1 MGIKFDEIKNWSTFS
16 EKTKSIIKESE
27 NNRLDAVGLL
37 MTGKFNPTECV
48 QIFQSLADPK
58 CMGEIKNR
66 FQWQRATFFGID
78 GIIDSCE
85 EYSKNGYT
93 SYALK
98 ANKNSVGLTLPLV
111 LNYTNTGKLKSKT
124 CDKYEKIVSERGNF
138 FPKWLGKD
146 IEHSQ
151 YSAGK
156 TYRETGKSIEIF
168 KEVDGKQ
175 ISEYD
180 EIVLLSNLVAERL
193 LAFEAK
199 ELKQDRKQYKNE
211 DLKVIDEVTKL
222 LLTLGICRTINF
234 GDPEAS
240 HEIDEALKLQISN
253 AIATIETSSNHFI
266 KTIAKQTTECM
277 NDFRVRADFSI
288 ESIVENMKAN
298 GFRYPKQPTTYAEAV
313 FNANNFTKIFNIQ
326 FKIDAAPKP
335 KTGISEAKI
344 KRGILTLSGMFDSYV
359 LSKKQMADITTETS
373 PYVDQTESIEYLL
386 KHKDDLFNP
395 ISKEYSNLKM
405 DIINKVIK
413 RLKQQRP
420 EDKGNLKLMLKSV
433 LNEEY
438 SSQNE
443 KGELEIR
450 DSGVIIRNIVK
461 NMIKDKKAESKTK
474 RKIEEERT
482 L

>member
-1 MGIKFDEIKNWSTFS
+1 MVIKFDEIKNWATFS
-16 EKTKSIIKESE
+16 EKTKSIIKESG

-37 MTGKFNPTECV
+37 MTGNYNPTECV

-58 CMGEIKNR
+58 YMGEIKNK
-66 FQWQRATFFGID
+66 FQWQRANFSGID
-78 GIIDSCE
+78 GLADSCE
-85 EYSKNGYT
+85 EYSKNGYS

-98 ANKNSVGLTLPLV
+98 SNENTVGLTLPLF
-111 LNYTNTGKLKSKT
+111 LNYTSNGKLKSKT
-124 CDKYEKIVSERGNF
+124 CDKYDKIVSERGNF

-151 YSAGK
+151 YSIGK
-156 TYRETGKSIEIF
+156 TYKESGKSIEIF

-199 ELKQDRKQYKNE
+199 ELKEERKQYKSE

-253 AIATIETSSNHFI
+253 AIATVETSSNHFV
-266 KTIAKQTTECM
+266 KTIVKQTTECM
-277 NDFRVRADFSI
+277 NDFQIRAEFGI

-313 FNANNFTKIFNIQ
+313 FNVNNLTKVFDIQ
-326 FKIDAAPKP
+326 FKIDAAPKQ
-335 KTGISEAKI
+335 KTGVSEANK
-344 KRGILTLSGMFDSYV
+344 KKLQDLLSGMFDSYV
-359 LSKKQMADITTETS
+359 LSKKQRAEATTEAN
-373 PYVDQTESIEYLL
+373 PYIDQTESLEYLL
-386 KHKDDLFNP
+386 KNKDNLFNP
-395 ISKEYSNLKM
+395 ISKEYSDLKM
-405 DIINKVIK
+405 DIINKVL
-413 RLKQQRP
+413 RRYEQQRS
-420 EDKGNLKLMLKSV
+420 EDKGKNARARLKDV
-433 LNEEY
+433 LNEEF
-438 SSQNE
+438 SPQ
-443 KGELEIR
+443 GEMR
-450 DSGVIIRNIVK
+450 DSGVIIRNLVK
-461 NMIKDKKAESKTK
+461 NMIKNRKANAKG
-474 RKIEEERT
+474 KIK
-482 L
+482 LDDGQAL